1 MRSLEN
7 QLSFL
12 KVENQRIESEN
23 SKQQRRI
30 EKILAANASGQSS
43 SDIRK
48 EIEKS
53 ILIRQMKAQVYLFIK
68 GK

>member
-30 EKILAANASGQSS
+30 EKILGANASGQSS

-53 ILIRQMKAQVYLFIK
+53 ILIRQMKAQVSLFIRCK
-68 GK
+68 